1 MSEIPT
7 NIREKLDELSGN
19 VQKIMGDLE
28 PRIKAAEESGK
39 GAAELKE
46 EVDKISK
53 RNGEIVDDLEKFKKD
68 IEKRQ
73 DEYEATMKGKL
84 QSGAFLPKSAAEH
97 FAEAVKEK
105 GLTLNTSRDTFSVEV
120 PSESFWQKDITS
132 APASAGSLLIPFFRP
147 GLIEN
152 QFRTPRIVDLIRVMP
167 TTSTTIYFMKENVI
181 TDGVSVQVSQGD
193 VKGESNITYT
203 RDSEEVLTIAHWIK
217 ISRQMLDDVSYLQS
231 QVSGRL
237 RLLLE
242 LEEERQVLNGTGSNE
257 LNGINTQ
264 ATSYDVTLET
274 TAGVSNKTNIDR
286 LRVALLQVAL
296 AFYPPTGIVIHPTD
310 WAGIEL
316 EKDGDKRYI
325 FASPQDAAV
334 PRMWG
339 VPVVATTV
347 QTVDNFTTGAW
358 NLGAELY
365 RREAITVR
373 ISSENEDDLV
383 RNLVTMLAEMREALV
398 VVRPD
403 SFVTGTFSET

>member
-1 MSEIPT
+1 MPEIPS
-7 NIREKLDELSGN
+7 NIKEKLDELSGN

-28 PRIKAAEESGK
+28 PRIKAAEEGGK

-53 RNGEIVDDLEKFKKD
+53 RNAEIVDDLEKFKQD
-68 IEKRQ
+68 LEKRQ
-73 DEYEATMKGKL
+73 DEHEASLQGKL
-84 QSGAFLPKSAAEH
+84 QSAAFNQKSAAQI
-97 FAEAVKEK
+97 FAEQMQEK
-105 GLTLNTSRDTFSVEV
+105 GLKLDNAKDRFSVEI
-120 PSESFWQKDITS
+120 PTSAFMQKDITNLD
-132 APASAGSLLIPFFRP
+132 ASAGQLLIPQYRA

-152 QFRTPRIVDLIRVMP
+152 QYRTPRIVDLIRVMG
-167 TTSTTIYFMKENVI
+167 TTSTTIYFFQENVV

-193 VKGESNITYT
+193 TKGESNITYT

-217 ISRQMLDDVSYLQS
+217 LSRQMLDDVPYLQG
-231 QVSGRL
+231 QVNGRL

-242 LEEERQVLNGTGSNE
+242 LEEENQVLNGSGTNE

-264 ATSYDVTLET
+264 ATAYDVSLES

-296 AFYPPTGIVIHPTD
+296 AFYPPSGIVLHPTD

-316 EKDGDKRYI
+316 EKDGDQRYI
-325 FASPQDAAV
+325 FARPQDSAV

-339 VPVVATTV
+339 VPVIPTTA
-347 QTVDNFTTGAW
+347 QTVDEFTTGAW

-365 RREAITVR
+365 RRENITVR
-373 ISSENEDDLV
+373 VSSENEDDFI
-383 RNLVTMLAEMREALV
+383 RNMVTMLAEMREALV

-403 SFVTGTFSET
+403 SFVYGTFSET